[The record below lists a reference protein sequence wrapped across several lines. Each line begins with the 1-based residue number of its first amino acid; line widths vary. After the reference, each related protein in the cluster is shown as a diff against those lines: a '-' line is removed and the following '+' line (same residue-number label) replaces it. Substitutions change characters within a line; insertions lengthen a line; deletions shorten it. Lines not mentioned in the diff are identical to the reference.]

1 MVAIKSLIIFGL
13 IFLLLRSITK
23 SFTDSVKNAYIEG
36 REGETSSRQFKTG
49 SKKQKVPT
57 RKFNGG
63 EEIEFEEVD

>member
-13 IFLLLRSITK
+13 MVLLVRSITK
-23 SFTDSVKNAYIEG
+23 GFTNSVKDAYIEG
-36 REGETSSRQFKTG
+36 REGQAPLKTDAQ
-49 SKKQKVPT
+49 KQKMKT